1 MLLAFADRINT
12 NRSADCAGIH
22 AHLRQTGLKLMTM
35 KKKISELAPN
45 LEAVLVPHRSIA
57 YDALTDVLMDALEE
71 VLLLLKKEEADE
83 GFEFDKRVC
92 GFRPEQMER
101 LTKCEDS
108 EKLLHWISGMSEQE
122 RLSLLMAFLNWD
134 EIRMREFRA
143 RFPNSFMKWSTSDDD
158 ELRRMY
164 AAGSTW
170 RSLSN
175 HFGRNVNAIKLRLQ
189 HLGIDLGADAASA
202 RFPRRTVIA
211 APRGQAAQAPAG
223 GASEAQA
230 GAAQT
235 PAGAPQTPP
244 AAAVLP
250 PGAPAAP
257 IPSPFGTEL
266 PFAEM

>member
-1 MLLAFADRINT
+1 
-12 NRSADCAGIH
+12 
-22 AHLRQTGLKLMTM
+22 M

-45 LEAVLVPHRSIA
+45 LEAVLAPHRSIA

-71 VLLLLKKEEADE
+71 LLLLLKKEEAGE

-92 GFRPEQMER
+92 GFRPEQIER
-101 LTKCEDS
+101 LTKCGDS
-108 EKLLHWISGMSEQE
+108 EKLLHWVSGMSEQE

-143 RFPNSFMKWSTSDDD
+143 RFPNSFMKWNPSDDE

-164 AAGSTW
+164 AGGSTW
-170 RSLSN
+170 RALSN

-211 APRGQAAQAPAG
+211 APRGQAAQAPGSA
-223 GASEAQA
+223 APRSAAPEAQA
-230 GAAQT
+230 GAAQA
-235 PAGAPQTPP
+235 PAGAPA
-244 AAAVLP
+244 AAAVLH

-257 IPSPFGTEL
+257 AAFAPAGTPDPIPAFSPDIFDPSPS
-266 PFAEM
+266 AEIPISQ